1 MLPSSHVF
9 WNQLTHK
16 QLSNKQQ
23 DKHYYYY
30 CLAYYYATATSTD
43 LLDEYNVCREMDA
56 KQPKKYCFFT
66 TLREILRADPGGH
79 PFRLFYKF

>member
-1 MLPSSHVF
+1 MMLPSLHVF

-43 LLDEYNVCREMDA
+43 LLDEYNVCVERWTQNDQKSTA
-56 KQPKKYCFFT
+56 F
-66 TLREILRADPGGH
+66 LL
-79 PFRLFYKF
+79 L